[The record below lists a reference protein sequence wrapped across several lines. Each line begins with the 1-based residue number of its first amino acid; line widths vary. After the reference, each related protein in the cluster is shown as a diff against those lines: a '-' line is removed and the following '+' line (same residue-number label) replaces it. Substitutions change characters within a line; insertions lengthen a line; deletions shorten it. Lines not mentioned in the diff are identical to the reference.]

1 MFNILK
7 GEFNNGKFI
16 YKIYIKVIN
25 TRAET
30 KMMRF
35 YRFKHKKGIYRYN

>member
-16 YKIYIKVIN
+16 IKVIN